1 MRITGDSQSFCE
13 NDISKNTANLD
24 RKGQEIVQ
32 TEKRP
37 LDPKILL
44 AEKRLRNYSAANPWA
59 TLHEKKGSENRTK
72 NSEGIAKNHRE
83 LFLVLET

>member
-13 NDISKNTANLD
+13 NDISENTANLD
-24 RKGQEIVQ
+24 RKGQEVMQ

-44 AEKRLRNYSAANPWA
+44 AEK
-59 TLHEKKGSENRTK
+59 G
-72 NSEGIAKNHRE
+72 
-83 LFLVLET
+83 